1 MAPDVVRGMA
11 LADCLQLDRHTGRRL
26 SKQTN
31 KQTNKQTGRQANIS
45 YEGNPF
51 SDCALLGAA
60 LPAYS

>member
-1 MAPDVVRGMA
+1 MVPDEVRGMA

-31 KQTNKQTGRQANIS
+31 RHANIS

-51 SDCALLGAA
+51 SNCVLLGAA